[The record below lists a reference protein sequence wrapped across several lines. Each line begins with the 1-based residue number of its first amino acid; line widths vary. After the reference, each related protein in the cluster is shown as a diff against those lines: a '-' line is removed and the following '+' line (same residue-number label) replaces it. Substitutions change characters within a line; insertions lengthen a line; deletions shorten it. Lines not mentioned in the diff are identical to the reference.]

1 MDPVSAGKLLRVEH
15 ISGAFAVGTGFPV
28 DRIRASDGFG
38 QDLYLPV
45 HFASRELNFGGAL
58 GVAKDHQFG
67 SPVRMYIEATREITI
82 RGDANVAG
90 VITASIIGQLLNL

>member
-1 MDPVSAGKLLRVEH
+1 M
-15 ISGAFAVGTGFPV
+15 V
-28 DRIRASDGFG
+28 DRIRAMDGFG

-58 GVAKDHQFG
+58 GVARDHQFG
-67 SPVRMYIEATREITI
+67 ALVRMYVEASRVVTI

-90 VITASIIGQLLNL
+90 MLTVSLIGQLLDL